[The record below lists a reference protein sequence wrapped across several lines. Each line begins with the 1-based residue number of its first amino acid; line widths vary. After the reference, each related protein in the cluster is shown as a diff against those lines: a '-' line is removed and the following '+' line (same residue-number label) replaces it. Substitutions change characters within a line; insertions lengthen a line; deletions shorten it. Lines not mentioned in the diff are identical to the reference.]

1 MENPLRI
8 LIVEDEMV
16 IGANISLQLS
26 KFGYEVTGIVPRG
39 EEALIHVKENQ
50 PDIVLLDINLKGNID
65 GIQTAE
71 LMQKDQDIPIIY
83 LTANS
88 DDAHFNRAKATHPSA
103 FIAKPYKSLDL
114 KRAIELTA
122 SRMQSEAHADAENGI
137 PVESAARLDK
147 TSFVLTD
154 SVFVRSHEKMVKI
167 IVKDIYY
174 IEAERNYCRIY
185 SKDKE
190 YMLVMTLK
198 DMNEKLPHGH
208 FVRVHRSYIV
218 NIEHVD
224 EVAISHVAVAKKAI
238 PLSKSFRDDLLKR
251 LQTI

>member
-26 KFGYEVTGIVPRG
+26 KFGYEVTGILPRG
-39 EEALIHVKENQ
+39 EEAIIHVRENQ

-71 LMQKDQDIPIIY
+71 IMQKEHDIPVIY
-83 LTANS
+83 LTANA
-88 DDAHFNRAKATHPSA
+88 DDANFNRAKSTHPYA
-103 FIAKPYKSLDL
+103 FISKPYKSLDL

-122 SRMQSEAHADAENGI
+122 SRLQSESDSETI
-137 PVESAARLDK
+137 TVEDNQVKLDK
-147 TSFVLTD
+147 ASFVLTD

-208 FVRVHRSYIV
+208 FVRVHRSYVV

-224 EVAISHVAVAKKAI
+224 EVALSHVAVAKKAI
-238 PLSKSFRDDLLKR
+238 PLSKSFRDDLLNR

>member
-1 MENPLRI
+1 MKAPLRI

-26 KFGYEVTGIVPRG
+26 KLGYEVTGIVPRG
-39 EEALIHVKENQ
+39 EEALVHVRENQ
-50 PDIVLLDINLKGNID
+50 PDIVLLDIQLKGSID

-71 LMQKDQDIPIIY
+71 MMQKERDIPVIY
-83 LTANS
+83 LTANG
-88 DDAHFNRAKATHPSA
+88 DDAHFNRAKATHPYA
-103 FIAKPYKSLDL
+103 FISKPYKNLDL

-122 SRMQSEAHADAENGI
+122 SRLQSGALAENNKT
-137 PVESAARLDK
+137 PESAVLKDK
-147 TSFVLTD
+147 TPFVLTD
-154 SVFVRSHEKMVKI
+154 SIFARNHDKMVKI

-190 YMLVMTLK
+190 YLLVMTLK
-198 DMNEKLPHGH
+198 DMGEKLPQGH

-218 NIEHVD
+218 NVEHVD
-224 EVAISHVAVAKKAI
+224 EVALSHLVVAKKAI
-238 PLSKSFRDDLLKR
+238 PLSKSFRGDLLKV

>member
-26 KFGYEVTGIVPRG
+26 RFGYEVTGIVPRG
-39 EEALIHVKENQ
+39 EEALVHVRENQ

-71 LMQKDQDIPIIY
+71 MMQKEHDIPVIY
-83 LTANS
+83 LTANA
-88 DDAHFNRAKATHPSA
+88 DDAHFNRAKTTHPYA
-103 FIAKPYKSLDL
+103 FISKPYKSLDL

-122 SRMQSEAHADAENGI
+122 SRLQSVSLAENNKTQDS
-137 PVESAARLDK
+137 SAPK
-147 TSFVLTD
+147 EKSSFVLTD
-154 SVFVRSHEKMVKI
+154 SIYVRNHDKMVKI

-185 SKDKE
+185 
-190 YMLVMTLK
+190 
-198 DMNEKLPHGH
+198 
-208 FVRVHRSYIV
+208 I
-218 NIEHVD
+218 
-224 EVAISHVAVAKKAI
+224 
-238 PLSKSFRDDLLKR
+238 
-251 LQTI
+251 

>member
-26 KFGYEVTGIVPRG
+26 KFGYIVTGILPRG
-39 EEALIHVKENQ
+39 EEALMHVRENQ

-71 LMQKDQDIPIIY
+71 MMQKEHEIPVIY
-83 LTANS
+83 LTANT
-88 DDAHFNRAKATHPSA
+88 DDAHFNRAKATHPYA
-103 FIAKPYKSLDL
+103 FISKPYKKLDL
-114 KRAIELTA
+114 KRAIELTT
-122 SRMQSEAHADAENGI
+122 SRLQSVSLAKNNKTPDI
-137 PVESAARLDK
+137 PALKGKS
-147 TSFVLTD
+147 SFVLID
-154 SVFVRSHEKMVKI
+154 SIFVRNHEKMVKI

-185 SKDKE
+185 SKNKE
-190 YMLVMTLK
+190 YLLVNTLK
-198 DMNEKLPHGH
+198 DLSIKLPQGH

-218 NIEHVD
+218 NVAHVD

-238 PLSKSFRDDLLKR
+238 PLSKSYRDDLLNL

>member
-26 KFGYEVTGIVPRG
+26 RFGYEVTGIVPRG
-39 EEALIHVKENQ
+39 EEALVHVRENQ

-71 LMQKDQDIPIIY
+71 MMQKEHDIPVIY
-83 LTANS
+83 LTANA
-88 DDAHFNRAKATHPSA
+88 DDAHFNRAKATHPYA
-103 FIAKPYKSLDL
+103 FISKPYKSLDL

-122 SRMQSEAHADAENGI
+122 SRLQSVSISENNI
-137 PVESAARLDK
+137 VKESDSQKARA
-147 TSFVLTD
+147 SSVLTD
-154 SVFVRSHEKMVKI
+154 SIYVRNHDKMVKI
-167 IVKDIYY
+167 IIKDIYY
-174 IEAERNYCRIY
+174 IEAERNYCRIF

-190 YMLVMTLK
+190 YLLVMTLK
-198 DMNEKLPHGH
+198 DMSEKLPQGH

-218 NIEHVD
+218 NVEHID
-224 EVAISHVAVAKKAI
+224 EVTLSHIAVAKKAI
-238 PLSKSFRDDLLKR
+238 PLSKSLRNDLMNV

>member
-26 KFGYEVTGIVPRG
+26 RFGYEVTGIVPRG
-39 EEALIHVKENQ
+39 EEALVHVRENQ
-50 PDIVLLDINLKGNID
+50 PDLVLLDINLKGNID

-71 LMQKDQDIPIIY
+71 MMQKEHDIPVIY

-88 DDAHFNRAKATHPSA
+88 DDAHFNRAKATHPYA
-103 FIAKPYKSLDL
+103 FISKPYKGLDL

-122 SRMQSEAHADAENGI
+122 NRLQSVSQNETQSTVEN
-137 PVESAARLDK
+137 PTSKDK
-147 TSFVLTD
+147 SSFILTD
-154 SVFVRSHEKMVKI
+154 SIYVRNHDKMVKI

-185 SKDKE
+185 SKEKE
-190 YMLVMTLK
+190 YLLVMTLK
-198 DMNEKLPHGH
+198 ELIEKLPQGH

-218 NIEHVD
+218 NVEHVD
-224 EVAISHVAVAKKAI
+224 EVALSHVAVAKKAI
-238 PLSKSFRDDLLKR
+238 PLSKSHRDDLLKV

>member
-1 MENPLRI
+1 MKNSLRI

-26 KFGYEVTGIVPRG
+26 KFGYEVAGIVPRG
-39 EEALIHVKENQ
+39 EEALVHVRENQ

-71 LMQKDQDIPIIY
+71 IMQQEHDIPVIY
-83 LTANS
+83 LTANA
-88 DDAHFNRAKATHPSA
+88 DDTHFNRAKATHPYA
-103 FIAKPYKSLDL
+103 FISKPYKSLDL

-122 SRMQSEAHADAENGI
+122 NRLQ
-137 PVESAARLDK
+137 SAAQDTGNNDTNSPALKDK
-147 TSFVLTD
+147 SSFVLTD
-154 SVFVRSHEKMVKI
+154 SIYVRNHDKMVKI

-190 YMLVMTLK
+190 YLLVMTLK
-198 DMNEKLPHGH
+198 DMGEKLPQGH

-218 NIEHVD
+218 NVEHVD
-224 EVAISHVAVAKKAI
+224 EIALSHVAVAKRAI
-238 PLSKSFRDDLLKR
+238 PLSKSFKSDLMKV

>member
-1 MENPLRI
+1 MKNPLRI

-26 KFGYEVTGIVPRG
+26 KFGYEVTGLVPRG
-39 EEALIHVKENQ
+39 EEALVHFRGNQ
-50 PDIVLLDINLKGNID
+50 PDIVLLDISLKGNID

-71 LMQKDQDIPIIY
+71 IMQKEHDIPVIY
-83 LTANS
+83 LTAND
-88 DDAHFNRAKATHPSA
+88 DDAHFNRAKSTHPFA
-103 FIAKPYKSLDL
+103 FISKPYKNMDL

-122 SRMQSEAHADAENGI
+122 SRLQPDAHSENDNT
-137 PVESAARLDK
+137 PVSHSIKDK
-147 TSFVLTD
+147 SSFVVTD
-154 SVFVRSHEKMVKI
+154 SIFVRNHEKMVKI
-167 IVKDIYY
+167 VVKDIYY

-185 SKDKE
+185 SKNKE

-198 DMNEKLPHGH
+198 DLIAKLPQEH

-218 NIEHVD
+218 NVGLVD
-224 EVAISHVAVAKKAI
+224 EVALSHVAVAQKAI
-238 PLSKSFRDDLLKR
+238 PLSKSYRGDLLKR

>member
-1 MENPLRI
+1 MEAPLRI

-26 KFGYEVTGIVPRG
+26 KLGYEVTGIVPRG
-39 EEALIHVKENQ
+39 EEALVHVRENQ
-50 PDIVLLDINLKGNID
+50 PDIVLLDIQLKGSID

-71 LMQKDQDIPIIY
+71 MMQRERDIPVIY
-83 LTANS
+83 LTANA
-88 DDAHFNRAKATHPSA
+88 DDAHFNRAKATHPYA
-103 FIAKPYKSLDL
+103 FISKPYKSLDL

-122 SRMQSEAHADAENGI
+122 SRLQSGARTESNKS
-137 PVESAARLDK
+137 PESAVLNDIS
-147 TSFVLTD
+147 SFVLTD
-154 SVFVRSHEKMVKI
+154 SIFVRNHEKMVKI
-167 IVKDIYY
+167 VVRDIYY

-190 YMLVMTLK
+190 YLLVMTLK
-198 DMNEKLPHGH
+198 DINDKLPQGN

-218 NIEHVD
+218 NVEHLD
-224 EVAISHVAVAKKAI
+224 EVALSHVVVTKKAI
-238 PLSKSFRDDLLKR
+238 PLSKSFRGDLLKV

>member
-1 MENPLRI
+1 MEKPMRI

-39 EEALIHVKENQ
+39 EEALVHVRENQ

-71 LMQKDQDIPIIY
+71 IMQKDHDIPVIY
-83 LTANS
+83 LTANA
-88 DDAHFNRAKATHPSA
+88 DDAHFNRAKATHPYA
-103 FIAKPYKSLDL
+103 FISKPYKSMDL

-122 SRMQSEAHADAENGI
+122 SLMQSGSYSENNKI
-137 PVESAARLDK
+137 TDTAVQKEKL
-147 TSFVLTD
+147 SFVLSD
-154 SVFVRSHEKMVKI
+154 SIFVRDHEKMVKI
-167 IVKDIYY
+167 LVKDIYY

-185 SKDKE
+185 SKGKE
-190 YMLVMTLK
+190 YLLVMTLK
-198 DMNEKLPHGH
+198 DINDKLPQGY

-218 NIEHVD
+218 NVEHVD
-224 EVAISHVAVAKKAI
+224 EVALSHVAVAKKAI
-238 PLSKSFRDDLLKR
+238 PFSKSFRGDLLKV

>member
-16 IGANISLQLS
+16 IGANISLQLT

-39 EEALIHVKENQ
+39 EEALVHVRENQ
-50 PDIVLLDINLKGNID
+50 PDLVLLDINLKGNID

-71 LMQKDQDIPIIY
+71 MMQKEHDIPVIY

-88 DDAHFNRAKATHPSA
+88 DDAHFNRAKATHPYA
-103 FIAKPYKSLDL
+103 FISKPYKTLDL

-122 SRMQSEAHADAENGI
+122 SRMQSVSFAEIHKTSDIHA
-137 PVESAARLDK
+137 LKDK
-147 TSFVLTD
+147 SSFVLTD
-154 SVFVRSHEKMVKI
+154 SIFVRNHDKMVKI

-174 IEAERNYCRIY
+174 IEAERNYCRIF
-185 SKDKE
+185 SRDKE
-190 YMLVMTLK
+190 YLLVMTLK
-198 DMNEKLPHGH
+198 DMSEKLPKGH

-218 NIEHVD
+218 NVEHVD
-224 EVAISHVAVAKKAI
+224 EVTLSHIAVAKKAI
-238 PLSKSFRDDLLKR
+238 PLSKSFRNDLMNV

>member
-1 MENPLRI
+1 MEAPLRI

-26 KFGYEVTGIVPRG
+26 KLGYEVTGIVPRG
-39 EEALIHVKENQ
+39 EEALVHVRDNQ
-50 PDIVLLDINLKGNID
+50 PDIVLLDIQLKGNID

-71 LMQKDQDIPIIY
+71 MMQKEHDIPVIY
-83 LTANS
+83 LTANA
-88 DDAHFNRAKATHPSA
+88 DDAHFNRAKATHPYA
-103 FIAKPYKSLDL
+103 FISKPYKNLDL

-122 SRMQSEAHADAENGI
+122 SRLQSGAHAENNKTPASAGI
-137 PVESAARLDK
+137 KDK
-147 TSFVLTD
+147 SSFVLTD
-154 SVFVRSHEKMVKI
+154 SIFARNHDKMVKI

-190 YMLVMTLK
+190 YLLVMTLK
-198 DMNEKLPHGH
+198 DLNEKLPEGH

-218 NIEHVD
+218 NVEHVN
-224 EVAISHVAVAKKAI
+224 EVAISHVVVAKRAI
-238 PLSKSFRDDLLKR
+238 PLSKSYRDDLLSVF
-251 LQTI
+251 QMI

>member
-26 KFGYEVTGIVPRG
+26 RFGYEVTGIVPRG
-39 EEALIHVKENQ
+39 EEALVHVRENQ

-71 LMQKDQDIPIIY
+71 LMQKEHDIPVIY
-83 LTANS
+83 LTANA
-88 DDAHFNRAKATHPSA
+88 DDAHFNRAKATHPYA
-103 FIAKPYKSLDL
+103 FISKPYKSLDL

-122 SRMQSEAHADAENGI
+122 SRLQSASQAETHST
-137 PVESAARLDK
+137 VENPSSKDK
-147 TSFVLTD
+147 SSFILTD
-154 SVFVRSHEKMVKI
+154 SIYVRNHDKMVKI
-167 IVKDIYY
+167 IVKDIFY
-174 IEAERNYCRIY
+174 IEAERNYCRIF
-185 SKDKE
+185 SRDKE
-190 YMLVMTLK
+190 YLLVMTLK
-198 DMNEKLPHGH
+198 DLSEKLPQGH

-218 NIEHVD
+218 NVEHVD

-238 PLSKSFRDDLLKR
+238 PLSKSYRDDLLR
-251 LQTI
+251 VLQTI